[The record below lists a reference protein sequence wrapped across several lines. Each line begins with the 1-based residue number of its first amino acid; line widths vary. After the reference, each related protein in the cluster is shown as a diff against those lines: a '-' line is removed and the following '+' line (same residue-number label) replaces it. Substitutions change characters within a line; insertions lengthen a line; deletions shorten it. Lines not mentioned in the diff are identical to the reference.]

1 MDPES
6 PSAGSRKYWGFV
18 RPMPASILVA
28 LAKQAEERG
37 MQGLFAPQVYG
48 PPFLPLATAAAA
60 TERIQL
66 ASGIAIASARSP
78 FETAMA
84 ALDLDRIS
92 GGRFILGL
100 GASVLSWSRGVFGAP
115 EHKPLAHLR
124 ETVAAVRHIVSGA
137 HKGLE
142 PFEGDYF
149 QADFRELQPT
159 EPPVREAIPIW
170 IAALRAPLVRLAAEI
185 GDGVIGH
192 PMWSIEWAVDRMGPE
207 IEKALARAGRRR
219 EEIEINLWPWAAPN
233 PNEREAIED
242 ARPTMAFYGGVQQYE
257 SFFEAHGF
265 LDVARQLQEGVK
277 RGDYQSVAH
286 LVPDEMVRAFVAVGE
301 PEKVRERIERAWSVA
316 DSLCIVPPAYGLPP
330 EKLLYYMGGIDAI
343 FHGR

>member
-1 MDPES
+1 MSSKS
-6 PSAGSRKYWGFV
+6 PSARERKYWGFV
-18 RPMPASILVA
+18 RPMPASLLVM
-28 LAKQAEERG
+28 LAKQAEDRG

-48 PPFLPLATAAAA
+48 PPFLPLATAAAV

-66 ASGIAIASARSP
+66 ASGIAIAATRSP

-84 ALDLDRIS
+84 ALDLDQIS

-149 QADFRELQPT
+149 RADFRELQPT
-159 EPPVREAIPIW
+159 EPPVREEIPIW
-170 IAALRAPLVRLAAEI
+170 IAALRAPLVRLAAEV

-207 IEKALARAGRRR
+207 IEQALARSGRRR

-233 PNEREAIED
+233 PDEREAIED

-265 LDVARQLQEGVK
+265 LDVARRLQEGVK

-286 LVPDEMVRAFVAVGE
+286 LVPDEMVRTFVAVGE
-301 PEKVRERIERAWSVA
+301 PDKVRERIERAWSLA

-330 EKLLYYMGGIDAI
+330 EKLLYYMGMIDKI
-343 FHGR
+343 FYGA